1 MPESLQP
8 LKMYGY
14 MSKETYIYMK
24 RDLYITKK
32 DLWKTHWCPSLDTL
46 WKSMDIYQKRLV
58 YIWKETN
65 VLRKKTCE
73 NPIDAQVCTFSENLW
88 IYIKRDLYIYEKRP
102 IWYEKRPVKTPLMPE
117 SRHSQTI
124 YYVTFISKTWLIHVC
139 NRFSGG
145 VDSSVRVS
153 FICVTRRIHMCDMAH
168 SHVWHDSF
176 NVWHDA
182 FICGTWLIQ
191 RCDVTHSYLR
201 HDSFIYV
208 TDIQGV

>member
-88 IYIKRDLYIYEKRP
+88 IYIKRDLYIYEISRETYTYMKTDLYNMKTDLWNPHWCPSLDTLWKSMDIYQKR
-102 IWYEKRPVKTPLMPE
+102 
-117 SRHSQTI
+117 
-124 YYVTFISKTWLIHVC
+124 LIHIWKETYMIWKETC
-139 NRFSGG
+139 ENPI
-145 VDSSVRVS
+145 DARVS
-153 FICVTRRIHMCDMAH
+153 TLSD
-168 SHVWHDSF
+168 
-176 NVWHDA
+176 N
-182 FICGTWLIQ
+182 L
-191 RCDVTHSYLR
+191 LR
-201 HDSFIYV
+201 HIH
-208 TDIQGV
+208 I